1 MADARPANK
10 ILRVL
15 ILDDSPDDT
24 EQASAALRHAGFM
37 LKTQRLETG
46 VAVEQ
51 NLESAQWDL
60 ILCAHGLNHLPA
72 RQVVELVARK
82 HLLIPV
88 IIMAR
93 RIGDDEVRS
102 LMQAGARDVIMKG
115 QWGRLVPA
123 VERELATVHD
133 RRAAL
138 DAREALRNLEA
149 RYRTMIEASLE
160 AIAYVQDG
168 MHMDANAAYRRL
180 FGYDD
185 LDGLKETP
193 LLNLIDKTDQNRFKQ
208 ALKKPEG
215 ADKPQEFTAVGSD
228 GQKIMVEVALTPLTI
243 NGEACIQVVATD
255 ISKRKA
261 LENKLQS
268 MHQRDALTGLLNRAH
283 FLTALGDHLKKPGG
297 ALIGVTINRLAELN
311 QALGHV
317 SCDRLLVQVGQQLR
331 DLAGTPAALARLGGG
346 QFAILLDAA
355 AAGQADALVAKI
367 RDHLDPVAGDG
378 SHAVKPEISVTGCAL
393 NGSTGDRQA
402 VMDQVF
408 KPEERAAAIP
418 VAPRVAKPATA
429 PSTPAPPVP
438 AAPASAPPVHAVPA
452 PTGTHDLREPLAQ
465 ALAHNK
471 LELYFQP
478 IINLHGEPQ
487 PFYEAR
493 FMLRTAD
500 DQLVP
505 PARYMATA
513 EAAGFSGKIDRAML
527 LNAIDILSKH
537 HAENRPGMLFATLSG
552 AAVKDGALLTAIQ
565 MHMKA
570 TGLHPRQLILQLDES
585 VFARHPDATREFIQ
599 KTRSI
604 GIGFALDRFTAQ
616 QLGMEQ
622 LAGFAVDF
630 LAVDCGPEGLAD
642 DALFNAID
650 AGHAL
655 EKTVIARNLEDAELF
670 STLFS
675 RGVHYVQGDYLQP
688 PTSGLDYNFEAEQTL
703 TSDEP
708 IGPSWRVAG

>member
-24 EQASAALRHAGFM
+24 EQASAALRHVGFM

-72 RQVVELVARK
+72 RQVVDLVTRK
-82 HLLIPV
+82 NLLIPV
-88 IIMAR
+88 IVLAR
-93 RIGDDEVRS
+93 RIGDEEVRS

-123 VERELATVHD
+123 VERELATVND

-138 DAREALRNLEA
+138 EAREALRNLEA

-168 MHMDANAAYRRL
+168 MHMDANVAYRRL
-180 FGYDD
+180 FGYED
-185 LDGLKETP
+185 LDGLKEMP

-215 ADKPQEFTAVGSD
+215 ADKPQEFLAIGGG
-228 GQKIMVEVALTPLTI
+228 GQRITVEVALTPLSI
-243 NGEACIQVVATD
+243 NDEACIQVVATD

-261 LENKLQS
+261 LESRLQT
-268 MHQRDALTGLLNRAH
+268 MHQRDALTGLFNRAH
-283 FLTALGDHLKKPGG
+283 FLNVLGDHLKKAGG

-311 QALGHV
+311 QVLGHV
-317 SCDRLLVQVGQQLR
+317 ACDRLLVQMGQQLR
-331 DLAGTPAALARLGGG
+331 ELAGTQATLARISGG
-346 QFAILLDAA
+346 QFAVLLDAA
-355 AAGQADALVAKI
+355 AASQAEALVAKFNA
-367 RDHLDPVAGDG
+367 RLEPLAAGDG
-378 SHAVKPEISVTGCAL
+378 GQAVKPEISVASCAL
-393 NGSTGDRQA
+393 NGGTSDRQA
-402 VMDQVF
+402 IMDQVF
-408 KPEERAAAIP
+408 RSEERAAATIT
-418 VAPRVAKPATA
+418 APRAPAAA
-429 PSTPAPPVP
+429 PSPPPAPA
-438 AAPASAPPVHAVPA
+438 AAPASAPAAHTARVAA
-452 PTGTHDLREPLAQ
+452 GARDFREPLAQ

-471 LELYFQP
+471 MELYFQP

-493 FMLRTAD
+493 FMLRTGD

-505 PARYMATA
+505 PSRYLASS
-513 EAAGFSGKIDRAML
+513 EASGLSGKIDRAMM

-537 HAENRPGMLFATLSG
+537 YADNRPGMLFATLSS
-552 AAVKDGALLTAIQ
+552 AAVRDGALLTAIQ

-570 TGLHPRQLILQLDES
+570 TGLHPRLLILQLDES
-585 VFARHPDATREFIQ
+585 VFARFPDATREFIQ
-599 KTRSI
+599 KTRAM

-616 QLGMEQ
+616 QLSIEQ
-622 LAGFAVDF
+622 LAGFAVDY
-630 LAVDCGPEGLAD
+630 LAVDCGPDGLAD
-642 DALFNAID
+642 EALFNAID

-655 EKTVIARNLEDAELF
+655 EKIIIARNLEDADLF
-670 STLFS
+670 ATLFS

-688 PTSGLDYNFEAEQTL
+688 PTSGLDYSFEAEQTL